1 MLGKIKGLFK
11 VKRNIFII
19 LGVVVVIIFLSKGY
33 SAQKAAKQ
41 QAELDAQIAE
51 EDAAAEEDDDGTL
64 DDGSEEDE
72 EDDEESFGDA
82 ELLSMQPDL
91 IKSYGRL
98 PEGYIWDMD
107 GEMLSLGDK
116 DMSAEDVVYAY
127 LTGIRTL
134 DLSMAQKYSRNSYV
148 VSNYS
153 DFFNKDEVYDEDYYD
168 SFIRSMFKE
177 SLLSIKVKGITDS
190 ALFAENKQVFTVEAE
205 MLDLSDKDFWEKDKD
220 KIYDN
225 LFIYNQ
231 NEDDSVKAEMYLYD
245 YVLKHYQSGKAATK
259 KVSFDLTVERYP
271 DIDTGWLVS
280 IDKDVYDACVYSDG
294 MLMVTY
300 IRNKFMEEGYEERLE
315 DSGIDTGDP
324 DSGIADG
331 YEE

>member
-127 LTGIRTL
+127 LTG
-134 DLSMAQKYSRNSYV
+134 K
-148 VSNYS
+148 
-153 DFFNKDEVYDEDYYD
+153 
-168 SFIRSMFKE
+168 
-177 SLLSIKVKGITDS
+177 
-190 ALFAENKQVFTVEAE
+190 
-205 MLDLSDKDFWEKDKD
+205 
-220 KIYDN
+220 
-225 LFIYNQ
+225 
-231 NEDDSVKAEMYLYD
+231 
-245 YVLKHYQSGKAATK
+245 
-259 KVSFDLTVERYP
+259 
-271 DIDTGWLVS
+271 
-280 IDKDVYDACVYSDG
+280 
-294 MLMVTY
+294 
-300 IRNKFMEEGYEERLE
+300 
-315 DSGIDTGDP
+315 
-324 DSGIADG
+324 
-331 YEE
+331 